1 MQKLIVFTIAASIL
15 RVILNISFSFFDVPG
30 FMDLKNKI
38 YNKTAD
44 GKEQA
49 IWFIYVCGFFTICN
63 IIPTRFMLMNF
74 SPIIIRNNT
83 LQSYNS
89 ENNFE
94 SIENINRQLIS
105 PTGHECECESAAER
119 AN

>member
-49 IWFIYVCGFFTICN
+49 IW
-63 IIPTRFMLMNF
+63 
-74 SPIIIRNNT
+74 
-83 LQSYNS
+83 
-89 ENNFE
+89 
-94 SIENINRQLIS
+94 
-105 PTGHECECESAAER
+105 
-119 AN
+119 